1 MIPPSSFPPSGAF
14 VPLQPLV
21 PKKTLRAMR
30 FICNAPHARAVSLVG
45 DFNAWDPAVHPMTQ
59 MPDRAWFLSVELP
72 HGHHR
77 YAFLVDG
84 HLTLD
89 PRAQGIAHNDKGE
102 RVSLVPVS

>member
-1 MIPPSSFPPSGAF
+1 MASSHLN
-14 VPLQPLV
+14 PLGPFQRQVAQKPLRTV
-21 PKKTLRAMR
+21 N
-30 FICNAPHARAVSLVG
+30 FICQASQAHAVSLVG
-45 DFNAWDPAVHPMTQ
+45 DFNAWDPAAHPMKR
-59 MPDRAWFLSVELP
+59 MPDGAWLLTLELK

-89 PRAQGIAHNDKGE
+89 PRAQGITRNDKGE